1 MRSTILAVVAL
12 MLVPLGEVAPQA
24 ALPTSGDRIRITAA
38 SYGLENRTARV
49 VNVRSDSLFLHIA
62 PAETLAVALAGVTR
76 LDVSFGRRRY
86 PLQGAGIG
94 SLIGVTSGVLIGY
107 ASGDDP
113 PGWFAFTAGE
123 KAVLAGVG
131 LGLTG
136 LVVGTVVG
144 LLKTSDRWMS
154 VPLGAA
160 EASPRLQVSRGGAR
174 LAVAVPFSP

>member
-1 MRSTILAVVAL
+1 MRSTVLAVAL
-12 MLVPLGEVAPQA
+12 ILVPLSDVAPQA
-24 ALPTSGDRIRITAA
+24 ALPKSGDRVRITAT

-49 VNVRSDSLFLHIA
+49 ANVRSDSLFLHVA

-113 PGWFAFTAGE
+113 PGGWFAFTAGE

-144 LLKTSDRWMS
+144 LLKTSDRWIS
-154 VPLGAA
+154 VPLDVAKPTP
-160 EASPRLQVSRGGAR
+160 SFQVGRGGAR
-174 LAVAVPFSP
+174 LAVAVPF

>member
-1 MRSTILAVVAL
+1 MRPTVLAVAL
-12 MLVPLGEVAPQA
+12 MLVPLSDVAPQA
-24 ALPTSGDRIRITAA
+24 ALPKSGDRVRITAT

-49 VNVRSDSLFLHIA
+49 ANVRSDSLFLHVA
-62 PAETLAVALAGVTR
+62 PAETLAVALAGVAR

-94 SLIGVTSGVLIGY
+94 SLIGVTSGALIGY

-113 PGWFAFTAGE
+113 PGWFSLTAGE

-144 LLKTSDRWMS
+144 LLKTSDRWIS
-154 VPLGAA
+154 VPLDVAKPTP
-160 EASPRLQVSRGGAR
+160 SFQVGRGVAR
-174 LAVAVPFSP
+174 LAVAVPF